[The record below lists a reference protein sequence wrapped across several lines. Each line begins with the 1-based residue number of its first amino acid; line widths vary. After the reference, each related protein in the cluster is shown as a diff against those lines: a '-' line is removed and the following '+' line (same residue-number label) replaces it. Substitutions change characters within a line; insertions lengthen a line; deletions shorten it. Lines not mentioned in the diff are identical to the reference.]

1 MTQIEW
7 STRSTSAFNVFFV
20 LFVRIYYLYMYILL
34 CNKLEIC
41 SVAIGNWVAPVSDDI
56 SCIIEQQRIARWKN
70 VWEYFLRV
78 VNVICCMLG
87 KNIRAQLYLK
97 RIVTM
102 ANWWIWRES
111 DALSKASVVRSA
123 TICSLLWQW
132 ICNFWSSINYRRMS
146 VDSAEPFILTN
157 QLLIEVS
164 YLFQCAARVVH
175 QSCGCKMESRSR
187 PAWIQKWKG
196 ENDRTTYT
204 GRNSRFN
211 ELFSYV
217 DCYSQAP
224 VEIHWHNNTGTYM
237 LAIVSNSNIRS
248 NH

>member
-123 TICSLLWQW
+123 TICFAAVAMDMQFLV
-132 ICNFWSSINYRRMS
+132 I
-146 VDSAEPFILTN
+146 N
-157 QLLIEVS
+157 QLPPYVCWFSGALHIDEPITHRSLVPVPV
-164 YLFQCAARVVH
+164 C
-175 QSCGCKMESRSR
+175 RSR
-187 PAWIQKWKG
+187 CASIMRLQNGIQVTTSLNTIMERGEWSHYIYWKK
-196 ENDRTTYT
+196 
-204 GRNSRFN
+204 
-211 ELFSYV
+211 FS
-217 DCYSQAP
+217 
-224 VEIHWHNNTGTYM
+224 I
-237 LAIVSNSNIRS
+237 
-248 NH
+248 